1 MKIKYLL
8 ITFCLFAFQLSGCQ
22 NKSSKYNLK
31 TINFFEEFY
40 SEYVYGTSLSEQGN
54 GLKVYENYLSIL
66 NKYCTS
72 SLVERIL
79 ESEIDYDPFINA
91 QDVSA
96 VILDYLKVTPVEGD
110 RDSFEV
116 SFRYPVQK
124 ESERTRIKLKVVCTK
139 DGVKIDGVGKIQ
151 GNYRH

>member
-1 MKIKYLL
+1 MKQYLL
-8 ITFCLFAFQLSGCQ
+8 LKVILLLIILFQVQIL
-22 NKSSKYNLK
+22 
-31 TINFFEEFY
+31 
-40 SEYVYGTSLSEQGN
+40 
-54 GLKVYENYLSIL
+54 LKVYENYLSIL

-96 VILDYLKVTPVEGD
+96 VILDYLKVTPVEGE

-116 SFRYPVQK
+116 
-124 ESERTRIKLKVVCTK
+124 
-139 DGVKIDGVGKIQ
+139 
-151 GNYRH
+151 